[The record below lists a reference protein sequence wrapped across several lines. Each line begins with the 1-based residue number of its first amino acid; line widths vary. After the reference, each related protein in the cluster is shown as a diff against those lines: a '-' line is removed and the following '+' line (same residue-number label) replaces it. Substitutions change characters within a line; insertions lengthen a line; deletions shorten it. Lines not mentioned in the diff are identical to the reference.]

1 MTLRLLLPLGA
12 LLLSASAAPVRTP
25 LERAVLDEI
34 NFARANPQAY
44 AERLKTYRTYFE
56 GKIVRYPGNPNGL
69 ITSEG
74 VSAVD
79 EAIAFLRKQ
88 QSLPPIAHSDL
99 LALAA
104 ADHAAEQG
112 PRGATGHES
121 ADGSRPG
128 ARVTRR
134 GGGIYVAETI
144 TYGPPSGTEVV
155 RQLIIDDG
163 VRSRGHRRIVFSPE
177 YRFAGA
183 GCGVHKTYRV
193 MCVVD
198 FGSTADGQP

>member
-12 LLLSASAAPVRTP
+12 LLLLASAAPIRSP

-44 AERLKTYRTYFE
+44 AERLTVYRSYFQ
-56 GKIVRYPGNPNGL
+56 GKIVHYPGNPTGL

-74 VSAVD
+74 VAAVD

-88 QSLPPIAHSDL
+88 QPLPPITHSDL

-104 ADHAAEQG
+104 GDHAAEQG

-121 ADGSRPG
+121 ADGSRSG
-128 ARVTRR
+128 TRVTRR
-134 GGGIYVAETI
+134 GGGAYVAETI
-144 TYGPPSGTEVV
+144 TYGPPTGTEVV
-155 RQLIIDDG
+155 RQLIVDDG
-163 VRSRGHRRIVFSPE
+163 VKGRGHRRIVFSPE
-177 YRFAGA
+177 YRFAGV
-183 GCGVHKTYRV
+183 GCGPHAVYRV

-198 FGSTADGQP
+198 FGRNADGVP